1 MRILVVE
8 DEHRIAEALK
18 KGLIQENYA
27 VDVAYDG
34 ERGLDLAMSEDYD
47 CLILDLMLP
56 KRDGL
61 NLCRELRNNDIH
73 TPILMLTAKST
84 VNDRVNGLNYGADDY
99 LVKPFAFEE
108 LLARLSALLRRPH
121 DLVSSKLSYGG
132 IQINSA
138 TKIVSVDNKQIQLS
152 AKEYGLLEYLMRQKG
167 RVVSKEEAISHVW
180 DYDSDI
186 LPNTV
191 EAHIKRLRNKLGNNA
206 IITIRGFGYKI
217 G

>member
-1 MRILVVE
+1 MVE

-206 IITIRGFGYKI
+206 IITIRGFEYKI